1 MQHIIKH
8 QPSFPLLEVT
18 LAPNEV
24 VIAEAGT
31 MVARSATLG
40 MEVRLNAGSKAGFLA
55 KLKAVL
61 VAIVRKFVGGDT
73 FFVNHF
79 SSPTGGWV
87 WLAPPLS
94 GSIVHLPVAQG
105 QRMILTAGAFIAC
118 HGDIDL
124 SMRWGGLR
132 AILSREGMFF
142 VEASGGPAGGGEV
155 WLTSY
160 GAVDEIVVN
169 GSYVVDNGHLVAFD
183 ASLNFQIKTPGGG
196 LMGFV
201 ASGEGL
207 VCEFTGHGRVFIQ
220 SRNTTSLVD
229 WVSKLLP

>member
-1 MQHIIKH
+1 MQHIVKH
-8 QPSFPLLEVT
+8 QPSFPLLELT

-24 VIAEAGT
+24 LIAEAGT
-31 MVARSATLG
+31 MVARSANLG
-40 MEVRLNAGSKAGFLA
+40 MEVKLNAGSRPGFLA
-55 KLKAVL
+55 KFKAVL
-61 VAIVRKFVGGDT
+61 VAVVRKFVGGDT

-79 SSPTGGWV
+79 SSPAGGWV

-94 GSIVHLPVAQG
+94 GAIVHLPIPPG

-142 VEASGGPAGGGEV
+142 VEATGGASGGEV

-160 GAVDEIVVN
+160 GAVDEIQVD
-169 GSYVVDNGHLVAFD
+169 GSYIVDNGHLVAFD
-183 ASLNFQIKTPGGG
+183 ASLDFQIKTPGGG

-207 VCEFTGHGRVFIQ
+207 VCEFTGRGRVLIQ